1 MRKILKYQWAR
12 EGLTRTDS
20 GKAKDAIPLAG
31 RTQRIHQRQQ
41 LLTAGAAENVSI
53 LRWCIAGII
62 ITAAKK
68 CTVS

>member
-41 LLTAGAAENVSI
+41 LLTAGVAENVSI
-53 LRWCIAGII
+53 LR
-62 ITAAKK
+62 
-68 CTVS
+68 